1 MGLILSPISSNSM
14 FKNILIFGHSNLGDA
29 CYDLAPIRHLRLAY
43 PASRI
48 TFLTST
54 KGKELAQGYPG
65 IDEILTFDKYG
76 KDKGI
81 FKRLALIKHLRLKK
95 FDLAIILPQTLFF
108 IFLGIP
114 NVWVMKKRMRFD
126 TSGRAIHVVDGYL
139 NLIRS
144 HSVPAEEG
152 ESFNFTFSKAESDFA
167 ESFFANNA
175 ITPSDRVVA
184 ILPFTN
190 WSYKCWPI
198 EKWNELIRTFNN
210 DYALKVVLLG
220 KAGIDKYSQGL
231 LTKFSPLAASAVNKC
246 TLKQSMAIIK
256 RAKLFMSCDSSLIHI
271 ASCMHIPSIGLFG
284 PTEFENYYPY
294 FHRQGVIVAQSSPD
308 CAPCSNTKHFAKC
321 RAREEAPCMHEISIK
336 EVLEKAREELSLG

>member
-1 MGLILSPISSNSM
+1 M
-14 FKNILIFGHSNLGDA
+14 FKNILIFGHSNLGDV
-29 CYDLAPIRHLRLAY
+29 CYDLTPIRHLRLNY
-43 PASRI
+43 PGSKI
-48 TFLTST
+48 SFLTST
-54 KGKELAQGYPG
+54 KGRELAENYPG
-65 IDEILTFDKYG
+65 IDEIITFDKYG

-81 FKRLALIKHLRLKK
+81 FRRLALIKHLRLKK

-114 NVWVMKKRMRFD
+114 NVWVMKKKMRFD
-126 TSGRAIHVVDGYL
+126 ASGRAIHVVDGYL

-144 HSVPAEEG
+144 HNVSITKG
-152 ESFNFTFSKAESDFA
+152 ETFNFIFAKEESDFA
-167 ESFFANNA
+167 ESFFARNSIAPN
-175 ITPSDRVVA
+175 DRIVT

-198 EKWNELIRTFNN
+198 EKWNELTRILNN
-210 DYALKVVLLG
+210 DYGFRVVFLG
-220 KAGIDKYSQGL
+220 KAGNDKYSQGL
-231 LTKFSPLAASAVNKC
+231 LAIFSPLAISAVNEC

-256 RAKLFMSCDSSLIHI
+256 RSKLFMSCDSSLMHI

-308 CAPCSNTKHFAKC
+308 CAPCSNTKHFARCK
-321 RAREEAPCMHEISIK
+321 AREEAPCMHEISIK
-336 EVLEKAREELSLG
+336 EVLEKVRKELNLD